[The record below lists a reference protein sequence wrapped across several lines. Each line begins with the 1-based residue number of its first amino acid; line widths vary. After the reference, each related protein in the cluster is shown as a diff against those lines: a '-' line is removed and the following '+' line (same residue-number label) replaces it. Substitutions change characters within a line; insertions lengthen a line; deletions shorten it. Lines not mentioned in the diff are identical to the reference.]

1 MATHLRDQRLRR
13 SIALLATASILL
25 VSTGCVSQQ
34 RYKEMSEDARF
45 YQDSYNDLYKAN
57 KQLDV
62 ELEDLRNRLDDGA
75 VVVSTTEAGAVP
87 IDPAIDERMAR
98 LDELARRLGRAPGDV
113 TTIDVEG
120 GYGFALAD
128 SVVFPSGAA
137 EPSPEGRAV
146 LLALAA
152 DIASKPFDVLWVRGH
167 TDNVPMRREA
177 SLAKFPFG
185 NIQLSTVRALAVRDL
200 LVSEGGLPEER
211 LFVAGFGSYLP
222 VADNASQAGQQA
234 NRRVELVVL
243 EAEGAEQP

>member
-1 MATHLRDQRLRR
+1 MATQLRDLRLRR
-13 SIALLATASILL
+13 SIALIATTSLLL

-45 YQDSYNDLYKAN
+45 YQESYLDLRNAN
-57 KQLDV
+57 TQLEV
-62 ELEDLRNRLDDGA
+62 ELEDLRNRLDEA
-75 VVVSTTEAGAVP
+75 PAVVSTTEATAPP

-146 LLALAA
+146 LLELAA

-177 SLAKFPFG
+177 SLAKFPYG

-200 LVSEGGLPEER
+200 LVTQGGLPEEK
-211 LFVAGFGSYLP
+211 LFVAGFGPYLP
-222 VADNASQAGQQA
+222 VADNATPQGQQA